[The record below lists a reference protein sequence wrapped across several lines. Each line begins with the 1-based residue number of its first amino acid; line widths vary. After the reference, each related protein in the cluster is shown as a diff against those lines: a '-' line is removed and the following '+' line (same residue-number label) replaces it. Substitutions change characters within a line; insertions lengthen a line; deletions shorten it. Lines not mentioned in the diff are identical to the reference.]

1 MTLVSIICPTYNEEL
16 YIVKC
21 IESMVSQNIDKEG
34 FEVLFVDGGSTDL
47 TVNLIQKFQQKY
59 NFIKLL
65 NNPDKVVPYAM
76 NIGIDKAVGDI
87 LIRIDAHSYY
97 PENYV
102 SVLVSNLIKMN
113 ADNVGAIC
121 ITDVLTKNKKTTA
134 IKEVLSN
141 SFGVGNSLFR
151 LGVSEITEVDTVPF
165 GCYRK
170 EVFTKYGLYNTKLV
184 RNQDIELNKRIKR
197 GGGKIYLIPDTYCVY
212 YAREKY
218 REIIKNNY
226 LNGKWSILTVYI
238 TKTFNSLSVRHFV
251 PMLFLLSILFPLLVA
266 LVYFPFLYLAIFSI
280 ALYLGLIIIVCS
292 MISINKK
299 INFGYLLVTF
309 ILLHFSYG
317 FGSLIGIASIPFQKN
332 KITKH
337 A

>member
-1 MTLVSIICPTYNEEL
+1 MIPVSIICPTYNEEK

-21 IESMVSQNIDKEG
+21 IESLIAQDIAKDEI
-34 FEVLFVDGGSTDL
+34 ELLFIDGGSTDL
-47 TVNLIQKFQQKY
+47 TLKLIKEFQHKHK
-59 NFIKLL
+59 FIKLL
-65 NNPDKVVPYAM
+65 NNSDKTVPYAM
-76 NIGIDKAVGDI
+76 NIGIEQSVGDI

-97 PENYV
+97 PENYI
-102 SVLVSNLIKMN
+102 STLVSKLIEMK

-121 ITDVLTKNKKTTA
+121 KTDVLNKNSKTIA

-141 SFGVGNSLFR
+141 PFGVGNSLFR

-226 LNGKWSILTVYI
+226 LNGKWNILTIYI

-251 PMLFLLSILFPLLVA
+251 PMFFLLSLLIPLLAVGIN
-266 LVYFPFLYLAIFSI
+266 FQFLYLAILSMT
-280 ALYLGLIIIVCS
+280 LYLGLIIV
-292 MISINKK
+292 ISFKIFMNKK
-299 INFGYLLVTF
+299 INFGYLLITF
-309 ILLHFSYG
+309 MLLHMSYG
-317 FGSLIGIASIPFQKN
+317 FGSLIGILSIPFQKN
-332 KITKH
+332 IITRN

>member
-21 IESMVSQNIDKEG
+21 IDSMVSQNIDKEG

-113 ADNVGAIC
+113 ADNVDVYDPWVNNELESNWYKHGIIDNPLDKGKRYDAI
-121 ITDVLTKNKKTTA
+121 VVAVSHKQFKAYTKDDYKL
-134 IKEVLSN
+134 LSN
-141 SFGVGNSLFR
+141 GEGV
-151 LGVSEITEVDTVPF
+151 IID
-165 GCYRK
+165 
-170 EVFTKYGLYNTKLV
+170 
-184 RNQDIELNKRIKR
+184 
-197 GGGKIYLIPDTYCVY
+197 
-212 YAREKY
+212 
-218 REIIKNNY
+218 IKN
-226 LNGKWSILTVYI
+226 
-238 TKTFNSLSVRHFV
+238 
-251 PMLFLLSILFPLLVA
+251 
-266 LVYFPFLYLAIFSI
+266 
-280 ALYLGLIIIVCS
+280 IV
-292 MISINKK
+292 N
-299 INFGYLLVTF
+299 NPTWRL
-309 ILLHFSYG
+309 
-317 FGSLIGIASIPFQKN
+317 
-332 KITKH
+332 
-337 A
+337 